1 MDVNYKA
8 VDIRELNYLHPSI
21 DATMP
26 KSFGG
31 TTEPVDVVDAYS
43 STSRAPMIISVTIQ
57 LLAMKDHLPGVER
70 ATAKG
75 RSACQLHMTVFVAA
89 SGNGNSCL
97 R

>member
-1 MDVNYKA
+1 MYVNHKA
-8 VDIRELNYLHPSI
+8 VDICELDYLHPSI

-31 TTEPVDVVDAYS
+31 TAEPVEVVDAYS
-43 STSRAPMIISVTIQ
+43 STSRAPIIISTTIQ
-57 LLAMKDHLPGVER
+57 QLALKDHLPRVER
-70 ATAKG
+70 ATARG
-75 RSACQLHMTVFVAA
+75 RSACQLHMTFFGAV